1 MSTNFPD
8 AIMPCIIN
16 IVVSENFI
24 MLSKT
29 LLGVIA
35 HAYNSKTSEM
45 RQEAH
50 KLDDNLGI

>member
-1 MSTNFPD
+1 MPTNFPD
-8 AIMPCIIN
+8 AIMPCIN

-24 MLSKT
+24 VLSKT

-45 RQEAH
+45 EA
-50 KLDDNLGI
+50 GGSQT